1 MKVAVKPGL
10 RQFEEF
16 VNLVHT
22 QPIDDRLDHEFDVRR
37 HVHVVYESVV
47 VYAETGV
54 SVER

>member
-10 RQFEEF
+10 RQFDEF